1 MRGPLNKPA
10 FAAGGL
16 YFSDFGALYYRMPVS
31 LESVPRRSSKVVF
44 RKIENEYILVPLLS
58 TSEEA
63 ESIFNLNEIGAVIW
77 EKVDGSKTIAGII
90 DELCKEYDADADTI
104 REDVYAFVND
114 LHECILLELI

>member
-1 MRGPLNKPA
+1 
-10 FAAGGL
+10 
-16 YFSDFGALYYRMPVS
+16 MPVS

-114 LHECILLELI
+114 LHECIL

>member
-1 MRGPLNKPA
+1 M
-10 FAAGGL
+10 
-16 YFSDFGALYYRMPVS
+16 
-31 LESVPRRSSKVVF
+31 ESVPRRSSKVVF